1 MRYIDILES
10 YRKDYK
16 ISVSSFIEDVMSVH
30 TYYRY
35 LNGNTDLKVSQAVA
49 LLQKTDIDAEALFS
63 YLSDQSDPHQKD
75 LEQFLEQLSKGY
87 EPRTE
92 LYYKRLMTHYTFKS
106 SYVYQTPYKKYVV
119 DNEHILFRQAMDL
132 IVMTYGYEY
141 QEISKETLY
150 TYLSYAKETY
160 ISDSY
165 QNIYALVILSI
176 LHTYEMSSLNVETL
190 MIQAMDPSYFKE
202 HNWDLSFIIFKRLTQ
217 SLDLHSYQKIEQTY
231 IKYVTYM
238 ISKLAGTLDIGFIL
252 HVYYHAT
259 LIHFLLDDKE
269 AYTKYCFRVLM
280 TLKFNVRSKNQ
291 IDYYNYLKTY
301 LGPLDT
307 LLIPYIEKGIDQGA
321 S

>member
-1 MRYIDILES
+1 
-10 YRKDYK
+10 
-16 ISVSSFIEDVMSVH
+16 
-30 TYYRY
+30 
-35 LNGNTDLKVSQAVA
+35 
-49 LLQKTDIDAEALFS
+49 
-63 YLSDQSDPHQKD
+63 
-75 LEQFLEQLSKGY
+75 
-87 EPRTE
+87 
-92 LYYKRLMTHYTFKS
+92 
-106 SYVYQTPYKKYVV
+106 
-119 DNEHILFRQAMDL
+119 
-132 IVMTYGYEY
+132 
-141 QEISKETLY
+141 
-150 TYLSYAKETY
+150 
-160 ISDSY
+160 
-165 QNIYALVILSI
+165 
-176 LHTYEMSSLNVETL
+176 
-190 MIQAMDPSYFKE
+190 MIQAMEPSYFKE

-217 SLDLHSYQKIEQTY
+217 SLDLHSYQKIQKTY

-280 TLKFNVRSKNQ
+280 TLKFNVRSKKQ